1 MTYEYLWPFTS
12 SSSCNCT
19 VRSTWKIAMF
29 SDFVSKVPFVWLS
42 QKFLSFTLRIPS
54 SNALALCLLDPRQ
67 VSFLVSGMNMY
78 EITWGWTPQQGD
90 AVFRARTCKSRSLK
104 ITVFFQFS
112 LKISYVPRPSHHQ
125 AYPTRPILSFALFCA
140 ALRQAWHG
148 ATLVPKVLQD
158 IAVKP
163 SVLFWNACHTISNT
177 IQEKKRWPCCNLMKY
192 MQPPDWEQHCVARQS
207 WRVTDM
213 SRRRNLLF
221 PAAGLAALL
230 PPALGW
236 DGAADIIV

>member
-1 MTYEYLWPFTS
+1 M
-12 SSSCNCT
+12 
-19 VRSTWKIAMF
+19 
-29 SDFVSKVPFVWLS
+29 
-42 QKFLSFTLRIPS
+42 
-54 SNALALCLLDPRQ
+54 
-67 VSFLVSGMNMY
+67 
-78 EITWGWTPQQGD
+78 GWTPQHGD
-90 AVFRARTCKSRSLK
+90 AVFRAPTCKSRNLN
-104 ITVFFQFS
+104 ITVFSVFTEDILQ
-112 LKISYVPRPSHHQ
+112 YVPRPSHRQ

-148 ATLVPKVLQD
+148 VTLVLKVLQD
-158 IAVKP
+158 IAVNQV
-163 SVLFWNACHTISNT
+163 SRSLHNQDVLFWNACHAISNT

-192 MQPPDWEQHCVARQS
+192 MQPPDWGQHCVARQS